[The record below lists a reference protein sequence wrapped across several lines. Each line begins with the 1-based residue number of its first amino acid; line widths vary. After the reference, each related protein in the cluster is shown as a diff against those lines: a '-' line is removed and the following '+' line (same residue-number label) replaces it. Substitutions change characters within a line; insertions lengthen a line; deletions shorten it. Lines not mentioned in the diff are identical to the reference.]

1 MKKFKQLR
9 KSLQCESMDI
19 CPVCDHD
26 PCICETGQH
35 IEEATD
41 MCNVCGQTPCNCTHI
56 EESFKVGDKVRPN
69 AGPHKGMIHDV
80 IHVHNDGSVNI
91 KPSGV
96 PPTAIKYHL
105 GAAKATPKQLE
116 RVNEETEQIDEVS
129 YGTLQSYR
137 SKAHT
142 QIQHY
147 KHASGQNKPEAET
160 VLAKREK
167 GMASATK
174 KVIAVQDKQRT
185 PIVPQKAAPYKPLGG
200 YDPKSGKSYSES
212 VEQDIEEAYP
222 GHIQKGKE
230 LDAATKKIQA
240 NLDRRMR
247 GHELDA
253 ATKEIQKNLDKR
265 IKKIDKG
272 VTEESELGDLAHPK
286 TMKHRFLVTF
296 SEPMHADVSKRKEK
310 QKKQLIVPS
319 THNGETVYK
328 ADAEIA
334 AKKHMKKQGYKVH
347 SIEHVGM
354 VERRVNE
361 SEE

>member
-185 PIVPQKAAPYKPLGG
+185 PIVPQKAAPHKPLGG

-212 VEQDIEEAYP
+212 VEQ
-222 GHIQKGKE
+222 
-230 LDAATKKIQA
+230 
-240 NLDRRMR
+240 
-247 GHELDA
+247 
-253 ATKEIQKNLDKR
+253 
-265 IKKIDKG
+265 G

-296 SEPMHADVSKRKEK
+296 SEPMHADASKRKEK

>member
-9 KSLQCESMDI
+9 KSLKCESMDI

-80 IHVHNDGSVNI
+80 IHVHDDGSVNI

-96 PPTAIKYHL
+96 PSTAIKYHL

-185 PIVPQKAAPYKPLGG
+185 PVVPQKAAPYKPLGG

-212 VEQDIEEAYP
+212 VEQ
-222 GHIQKGKE
+222 
-230 LDAATKKIQA
+230 
-240 NLDRRMR
+240 
-247 GHELDA
+247 
-253 ATKEIQKNLDKR
+253 
-265 IKKIDKG
+265 G

-296 SEPMHADVSKRKEK
+296 SEPMHADASKRKEK

>member
-9 KSLQCESMDI
+9 KSLQYESMDI

-56 EESFKVGDKVRPN
+56 
-69 AGPHKGMIHDV
+69 
-80 IHVHNDGSVNI
+80 SVNE
-91 KPSGV
+91 
-96 PPTAIKYHL
+96 
-105 GAAKATPKQLE
+105 KA
-116 RVNEETEQIDEVS
+116 EQIDEVS

-212 VEQDIEEAYP
+212 VEQGVAEE
-222 GHIQKGKE
+222 
-230 LDAATKKIQA
+230 T
-240 NLDRRMR
+240 
-247 GHELDA
+247 
-253 ATKEIQKNLDKR
+253 
-265 IKKIDKG
+265 
-272 VTEESELGDLAHPK
+272 ELGDLAHPK